1 MGNSSYEEKNENI
14 HFKKLK
20 PLGLSKHSI
29 LSKDRK
35 FPEVPN
41 LIKNIENFEKNESI
55 ANNFKFIKI
64 SEPKPIKIIECETP
78 DLPIKEKGFKSFFN
92 IVKTVKEYKDSKIY
106 YAKSLLY
113 DKYCHLGE
121 FNVSKRKK
129 TISQIKSELK
139 KFENIKCKYISQIIQ
154 FSIEQNQNNENI
166 LYLVLDY
173 PFSSDN
179 LETQIIQNNDKT
191 NINNIWNIFIQIM
204 IILDILNSNNIDIN
218 NLNLY
223 PKNIFFDNLLNNI
236 KIDCFEFFDFL
247 SLYNK
252 DENIA
257 LKNISLETK
266 KKDIIL
272 LLGKLI
278 FELIFKK
285 KFEGNEDL
293 LNSCEDNDIKKILLK
308 ILSKNREI
316 YSINDI
322 FADQIF
328 ISKIIDLNLINEINM
343 HQLESK

>member
-1 MGNSSYEEKNENI
+1 MGNSSDKKNDKIPSNNN
-14 HFKKLK
+14 LRDV
-20 PLGLSKHSI
+20 GLSKNSN
-29 LSKDRK
+29 LSKDK
-35 FPEVPN
+35 CD
-41 LIKNIENFEKNESI
+41 L
-55 ANNFKFIKI
+55 
-64 SEPKPIKIIECETP
+64 P
-78 DLPIKEKGFKSFFN
+78 DLPIKEEGFKSFFK

-129 TISQIKSELK
+129 TISRIKSELK

-191 NINNIWNIFIQIM
+191 NINIIWKIFIQIM
-204 IILDILNSNNIDIN
+204 IVLDILNSNNIDIN

-252 DENIA
+252 DENIV
-257 LKNISLETK
+257 LKNLSLETK

-328 ISKIIDLNLINEINM
+328 ISKIIDLNLINEINT
-343 HQLESK
+343 HKLEGK